1 MKDVLCPSVFAGKM
15 LCLIV
20 FVTVLKPD
28 GGIGAIRTATQPIDC
43 RIERPRSAGMRPE
56 ALCGG
61 FASRR
66 EALHREHRLLLN
78 HRPTPQSP

>member
-20 FVTVLKPD
+20 FLTVLKPD

-43 RIERPRSAGMRPE
+43 RIERPGAQECGLKLFAAASQADARPCTE
-56 ALCGG
+56 SIAYC
-61 FASRR
+61 
-66 EALHREHRLLLN
+66 
-78 HRPTPQSP
+78 